1 MSTYA
6 HILESFLS
14 LPVDMREK
22 IFLDLAKL
30 IYARPSPMG
39 ETNEENP
46 DLPKRFVQD
55 VLEARDDEKILTHEE
70 VFGDLYQKR
79 FSVKEVAEIFGKSEL
94 TIRRWVKDGK
104 IKAIK
109 AGGAY
114 QFSLKDIEDFKNR

>member
-1 MSTYA
+1 MP
-6 HILESFLS
+6 I
-14 LPVDMREK
+14 DMREK

-30 IYARPSPMG
+30 IYARPSSMV
-39 ETNEENP
+39 EMDEENP

-55 VLEARDDEKILTHEE
+55 VLEAKDDGKIITHEE

-109 AGGAY
+109 AGGTY